1 MLPLEKA
8 RALLGR
14 YDLCDDCLG
23 RQFAYAMESN
33 DNEARGKA
41 LREALGDDYSGAP
54 DPAKCFICG
63 EVRQQLSELE
73 QQVPLRMSGISC
85 QTFLVGVSMP
95 DEVVKR
101 EDELRMRYSL
111 LDGESIRREF
121 SREVGKRL
129 AQNLGLEIDFERP
142 DVSIIFDLAGRP
154 PKLDLQ
160 VNPLFVFGRY
170 RKLERGIS
178 QTRRHCPSCHGKG
191 CEVCLFT
198 GYEPGESIESMV
210 SKPILEAFGGSEYK
224 FHGGGREDLDARM
237 LGNGRPFVVEV
248 SRPSTRT
255 ADLREIQEGI
265 NAKWRGKIEVLALRP
280 SSRREMQNIKTKKF
294 DKTYELEISFSE
306 KPADDVLST
315 LAESMTGCEI
325 RQQTP
330 TRVMPRRKDMTR
342 RRMVKDFEILSTDA
356 QGKRARIR
364 LRAESGLY
372 IKELATGD
380 GGRTQPNIKD
390 LLGVEAV
397 TVESL
402 DVVSVHDNLQ

>member
-8 RALLGR
+8 RALLDR
-14 YDLCDDCLG
+14 YALCDDCLG
-23 RQFAYAMESN
+23 RQFAYAMEDM
-33 DNEARGKA
+33 DNEERGRA
-41 LREALGDDYSGAP
+41 LREALGDDYSASPG
-54 DPAKCFICG
+54 DDECFICG
-63 EVRQQLSELE
+63 QVRQQLSKLE
-73 QQVPLRMSGISC
+73 QQVPRRMADISC
-85 QTFLVGVSMP
+85 QTFLIGVSMP

-101 EDELRMRYSL
+101 EDDLRMRYSL

-121 SREVGKRL
+121 SREIGKRL
-129 AQNLGLEIDFERP
+129 AQNLGLGIDFERP
-142 DVSIIFDLAGRP
+142 DVSIILDLAGSP
-154 PKLDLQ
+154 PRLDLQ
-160 VNPLFVFGRY
+160 VNPLFIFGRY

-210 SKPILEAFGGSEYK
+210 AKPILEAFRGSDYK

-248 SRPSTRT
+248 TRPSTRT
-255 ADLREIQEGI
+255 ADLPEIQEGI
-265 NAKWRGKIEVLALRP
+265 NAKWRGKIEVIALRP

-294 DKTYELEISFSE
+294 DKTYELQISFSS
-306 KPADDVLST
+306 KPAEDALAA
-315 LAESMTGCEI
+315 LAENMTGCEI

-342 RRMVKDFEILSTDA
+342 RRMVKDFEILSTDTE
-356 QGKRARIR
+356 GKRARIR

-390 LLGVEAV
+390 LLAVEGV

-402 DVVSVHDNLQ
+402 DVVSVHDNFQ